1 MIKYIKNMNK
11 PLLIYFGILAFSGL
25 GLGLSDGVFA
35 NFFKDAY
42 NIDAYQ
48 RGLIEF
54 PRELPGLL
62 CAVVIS
68 ALSML
73 GDIKTAIIAQVLSII
88 GLAVLGLT
96 TPSFTIMLIFLF
108 INSLGMHMYM
118 PLNDSIGMN
127 IAENDK
133 VGVRMGQ
140 YNGFKTIFS
149 LLASALVFFGFKT
162 GFFSFTTPVKS
173 IFIVGTIS
181 FIICL
186 FLFLKLN
193 KFVKGTYHNSGKTK
207 IFFKKKYGFYYILAT
222 LHGAQKQIMYVY
234 APWVIIELLGKKADT
249 MALLGIIGSVIGIFF
264 MPLVGKWIDKY
275 GVKRLMFADALS
287 FIFVYIAY
295 GVLSSL
301 FKEGVNGIS
310 ALLVGITYGLFI
322 ADKLSMQFGMVK
334 VVYLKKIADS
344 VADITPTLSVGIS
357 LDHIVSITCAYIGG
371 IIWLSFGP
379 QYVFF
384 GAAGLSLIN
393 LVVAILVKDE
403 GNGSSGGSDD
413 KPQIEEKEAIEV

>member
-1 MIKYIKNMNK
+1 MSKYFRKMNK
-11 PLLIYFGILAFSGL
+11 PLLVYFGILAFSGL

-42 NIDAYQ
+42 NITAYQ

-68 ALSML
+68 ALSVF
-73 GDIKTAIIAQVLSII
+73 GDIKTAIIAQSLSIV

-127 IAENDK
+127 IAEKDK

-149 LLASALVFFGFKT
+149 LIAGGLVYFGFKT

-186 FLFLKLN
+186 LLFLKLN
-193 KFVKGTYHNSGKTK
+193 KMVKNTYTHNGKTK

-234 APWVIIELLGKKADT
+234 APWVIIDLLGKKADT
-249 MALLGIIGSVIGIFF
+249 MALLGIVGSIIGIFF
-264 MPLVGKWIDKY
+264 MPLVGRWIDRF
-275 GVKRLMFADALS
+275 GVKKLMFADALS
-287 FIFVYIAY
+287 FIFVYAAY
-295 GVLSSL
+295 GILSSV
-301 FKEGVNGIS
+301 FANSDAIPV
-310 ALLVGITYGLFI
+310 LLVSITYGLFI

-344 VADITPTLSVGIS
+344 AADITPTLSLGIS
-357 LDHIVSITCAYIGG
+357 LDHVVSITCAYIGG
-371 IIWLSFGP
+371 IVWTAFGP

-384 GAAGLSLIN
+384 GAAFLSLIN
-393 LVVAILVKDE
+393 LAVAIL
-403 GNGSSGGSDD
+403 
-413 KPQIEEKEAIEV
+413 IKENDMTKGMG

>member
-1 MIKYIKNMNK
+1 MTKYIKGMSK
-11 PLLIYFGILAFSGL
+11 PLLLYFLILAFSGI

-42 NIDAYQ
+42 NITAFQ

-68 ALSML
+68 SLSFL
-73 GDIKTAIIAQVLSII
+73 GDIKTAIIAQSLSVI

-96 TPSFTIMLIFLF
+96 TPSFTVMLIFLF

-127 IAENDK
+127 IAEKDK
-133 VGVRMGQ
+133 VGIRMGQ

-149 LLASALVFFGFKT
+149 LLTGGVVFLGFKT
-162 GFFSFTTPVKS
+162 GFFSFKPPIKAIFMIGVGA
-173 IFIVGTIS
+173 FIV
-181 FIICL
+181 CL
-186 FLFLKLN
+186 VLFVKLN
-193 KFVKGTYHNSGKTK
+193 GQIKDSYPTSGKTK
-207 IFFKKKYGFYYILAT
+207 IFMKKKYLFYYILAT

-234 APWVIIELLGKKADT
+234 APWVIIELLGKQADT
-249 MALLGIIGSVIGIFF
+249 MALLGIVGSIIGIFF
-264 MPLVGKWIDKY
+264 MPLVGRWIDRF

-287 FIFVYIAY
+287 FIFVYLAY

-301 FKEGVNGIS
+301 FVESAAIP
-310 ALLVGITYGLFI
+310 ALLVGITYGLFV
-322 ADKLSMQFGMVK
+322 ADRLSMQFGMVK
-334 VVYLKKIADS
+334 VVYLKKIADC
-344 VADITPTLSVGIS
+344 VEDITPTLSVGIS

-371 IIWLSFGP
+371 IVWTTFGP

-393 LVVAILVKDE
+393 LVVAILVKDDE
-403 GNGSSGGSDD
+403 NTMGTGRKLPESVKDEI
-413 KPQIEEKEAIEV
+413 KV